1 MYSPHPKC
9 RRRFRDATRAN
20 TATNNT
26 NQSRAWNIISKRRTI
41 SARPSSRRPGPIT
54 RSCRVLVYC
63 QVKNLLFW
71 APWLQSIIVNNNTN
85 KKRSKTTPLRSKN
98 AYIYI
103 YICQAN
109 NKKLTHTAEYKKT
122 RQYLNISWSYLPFPK
137 ITPPPPTTPDIQ
149 VHLTLSRKL
158 KKKQL
163 NKDIYWSNRACVAG
177 S

>member
-63 QVKNLLFW
+63 QVKKLTFLSTLTSKHHCKQQHKQKTF
-71 APWLQSIIVNNNTN
+71 QNNSFTF
-85 KKRSKTTPLRSKN
+85 KKCVYL
-98 AYIYI
+98 YIYLPSQQQKADSHCWI
-103 YICQAN
+103 Q
-109 NKKLTHTAEYKKT
+109 KT
-122 RQYLNISWSYLPFPK
+122 RRYLNISWSSLPFPK